1 MATRRD
7 LSNLPRA
14 ASPPARPP
22 AKTSIVVEQ
31 IADAWYQQWRAS
43 GDAEY
48 LPAVAG
54 RWYRASFA
62 GQRCDRQQYYA
73 LAGIE
78 RSNPTS
84 IAGVWRMKLG
94 NLVHDELG
102 RVIEQLGQGWR
113 TEVIVDLE
121 PVGVDGSAH
130 ADLARFVCIHCDA
143 PIDCVEINLNG
154 GDEDGPADLLMCCS
168 AECRDHVTF
177 SIRRTAKHEHTW
189 SPEHERA
196 ADVCEFKTQGGYGFK
211 MAVTT
216 QGGPPEGAKF
226 GHIIQGAIC
235 ADGLGCDRLTVA
247 YMGMEPVS
255 PKLAKAYAVN
265 ETQRFAAEW
274 HFSVATLRPYLE
286 REYARIKR
294 LQQRVT
300 ARRIP
305 LAELHE
311 PEIPVGAHIVDP
323 MRQRWETV
331 DADGRIAQT
340 GEHPWICDF
349 CDWRD
354 RCVAD
359 GPDAA
364 PADEVTI

>member
-1 MATRRD
+1 MAIRRD
-7 LSNLPRA
+7 LSDLPTA
-14 ASPPARPP
+14 AARPARPP
-22 AKTSIVVEQ
+22 AKTSVVVEQ
-31 IADAWYQQWRAS
+31 IADAWYQQWLTS

-73 LAGIE
+73 LAGEE

-84 IAGVWRMKLG
+84 IAGIWRMKLG

-102 RVIEQLGQGWR
+102 NVIEQLGDGWR

-121 PVGVDGSAH
+121 PIGVDGSAH
-130 ADLARFVCIHCDA
+130 ADMARFVCVHCGAPILMEDA
-143 PIDCVEINLNG
+143 PDNVVGTTEIVCYCSDLC
-154 GDEDGPADLLMCCS
+154 ADHDVF
-168 AECRDHVTF
+168 EIV
-177 SIRRTAKHEHTW
+177 RTAKHEHTW
-189 SPEHERA
+189 SPAHERA
-196 ADVCEFKTQGGYGFK
+196 ADVVEFKTMGGYGFK

-255 PKLAKAYAVN
+255 PKLAQAYAVN

-274 HFSVATLRPYLE
+274 HFSVSTLRPYLD
-286 REYARIKR
+286 REYARIR
-294 LQQRVT
+294 QLQQRVM
-300 ARRIP
+300 AKRIP

-323 MRQRWETV
+323 MRQRWEV
-331 DADGRIAQT
+331 ADADGRIAQT
-340 GEHPWICDF
+340 GQHPWICDY

-364 PADEVTI
+364 PADEVSI